1 MGGMERGRAG
11 GERGSIM
18 AFLLLTIVVIA
29 GGVAGLLTVE
39 RVRQGR
45 VLEQARAKRSL
56 QLAESTLDE
65 AAVLVNAGTL
75 AANGSIDWSADGAD
89 NDGDGTVDEAD
100 EQVTAT
106 LLSWASDGV
115 DNDGDGKVDGA
126 DSTGPGSEEIIRV
139 RTSAAIGGVT
149 RALTGWLQRGAL
161 SLPDPGATVYLDDPN
176 ADVTFQGNAFRVDGN
191 DRNLDGTAGPDSPLY
206 GISINGDPQTV
217 ITQLSATQQDNVTG
231 QGGWPSVTS
240 FSPPDPQMIEN
251 VISALSPR
259 ASVVFNNYGGV
270 YTGMLGNPATGN
282 FVITKSNGNLTMGG
296 GSGGAG
302 ILMVDGNLTITG
314 GWDYVGYIFVTGRVV
329 MNGGAGTR
337 RLQGT
342 MFIGGDVVQGSTVLL
357 WVNGTVDLLYSSEA
371 LNLVRE
377 TFGTYAV
384 SAVTEP

>member
-1 MGGMERGRAG
+1 
-11 GERGSIM
+11 M
-18 AFLLLTIVVIA
+18 AFLLLTIVVVA

-75 AANGSIDWSADGAD
+75 GENGAIDWSGDGLD

-100 EQVTAT
+100 EQVSAT
-106 LLSWASDGV
+106 LVSWASDGI
-115 DNDGDGKVDGA
+115 DNDGDGMTDAA
-126 DSTGPGSEEIIRV
+126 DNNETVIRV

-149 RALTGWLQRGAL
+149 RALTGWLQRSPL
-161 SLPDPGATVYLDDPN
+161 TLPDPDGTVYLDDPN
-176 ADVTFQGNAFRVDGN
+176 ADVTFQGNAFEVSGN
-191 DRNLDGTAGPDSPLY
+191 DQNLDGTPGPASPLY
-206 GISINGDPQTV
+206 GIAINGDPTAV
-217 ITQLSATQQDNVTG
+217 VTQLSATQQDNVTG
-231 QGGWPSVTS
+231 QGGLPSVTS
-240 FSPPDPQMIEN
+240 YTPPDPDFIEN

-259 ASVVFNNYGGV
+259 ASVVFNNYTGV
-270 YTGMLGNPATGN
+270 YTGMLGNEATGN
-282 FVITKSNGNLTMGG
+282 YVITKSNGTLQMGG

-302 ILMVDGNLTITG
+302 ILLVDGDLVISG

-337 RLQGT
+337 RLRGT
-342 MFIGGDVVQGSTVLL
+342 ICIGGDVIQGSTVLL

-371 LNLVRE
+371 LSLVRE